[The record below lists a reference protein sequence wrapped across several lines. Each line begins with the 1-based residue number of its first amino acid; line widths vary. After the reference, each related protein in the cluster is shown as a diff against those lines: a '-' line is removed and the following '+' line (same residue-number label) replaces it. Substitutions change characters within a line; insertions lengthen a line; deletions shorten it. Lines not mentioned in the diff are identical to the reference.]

1 MAQYIDHRE
10 KQRPYYE
17 LFPRQFVEKREA
29 GGGLVHRELTEGRS
43 EVALPFKRSET

>member
-1 MAQYIDHRE
+1 MPQYIYHRE
-10 KQRPYYE
+10 KQRPNYK

-43 EVALPFKRSET
+43 SGSATV